1 MPAEGD
7 ARQRRSGSGVAKGGG
22 CYGRPVLEELLSSG
36 ARRQGVSLLSSL
48 WVAVQGRGREEE
60 GEGIGRMRQGR
71 LAALW
76 EDERERWARSLA
88 ARVRESAGWASV
100 QMGLGPNGAA
110 GCWTLSSLT
119 L

>member
-1 MPAEGD
+1 M
-7 ARQRRSGSGVAKGGG
+7 
-22 CYGRPVLEELLSSG
+22 
-36 ARRQGVSLLSSL
+36 LLSSL

-88 ARVRESAGWASV
+88 ARVRESAGWASGGKWACLSG
-100 QMGLGPNGAA
+100 GLREAA
-110 GCWTLSSLT
+110 VAWADCCEKAVLRLLSFFFFFQKT
-119 L
+119 EKCQRRKRRRTEGRDRIWAGI

>member
-1 MPAEGD
+1 M
-7 ARQRRSGSGVAKGGG
+7 ARGRRREAARGREGGG
-22 CYGRPVLEELLSSG
+22 CCGRP
-36 ARRQGVSLLSSL
+36 
-48 WVAVQGRGREEE
+48 VQGRGREEE